1 MKKIYLTIAIVL
13 VGYIS
18 NAQNNQLSPT
28 GNVGIG
34 ITNPDVPLHILK
46 PTSSTVA
53 VPMQKWDPSVAGGYN
68 LTLSNFN
75 SIRGIDYRFT
85 QLSNG
90 IAFPILTFQGGNVGI
105 GTVNPTAALH
115 VLRSPTTLKD
125 APMQEWDP
133 STEGYNL
140 TLSNYSGLHGIDYRF
155 TQLHNNIPIPVLTF
169 QAGNVGIGTTEP
181 TAPLHILKS
190 PASLKDVPMQEWDP
204 STSGYNL
211 TLSNYNGTHGI
222 DYRFTQLHN
231 NIAIPVLTFQAGN
244 VGIGTT
250 NPDVP
255 LHILKSPTAFKD
267 VPMQEWDPSLAG
279 YNLTLSNYNSER
291 GIDYRFTQ
299 LLNGTPFPVLAFQG
313 GNVGIGTTSPDSR
326 LTVNG
331 TIHSKEV
338 LVDLNGNGA
347 WPDYVF
353 KPEYNLLSLDEV
365 KLFVD
370 KNHHLPDMPTE
381 KEVEMKGINLGEI
394 NKLLVKK
401 VEELTLYL
409 IQQKQKADQ
418 QKRETDQQN
427 KLQQQQINELKDL
440 VSKLIK

>member
-13 VGYIS
+13 AGYTS
-18 NAQNNQLSPT
+18 YAQNNKLLPT
-28 GNVGIG
+28 GNAGIG
-34 ITNPDVPLHILK
+34 ITNPDVPLHILA
-46 PTSSTVA
+46 PTSATSA

-75 SIRGIDYRFT
+75 SIRGVDYRFT

-90 IAFPILTFQGGNVGI
+90 TAFPILTFQGGNVGI

-115 VLRSPTTLKD
+115 ILRAPITLKE

-140 TLSNYSGLHGIDYRF
+140 TLSNYSGI
-155 TQLHNNIPIPVLTF
+155 
-169 QAGNVGIGTTEP
+169 
-181 TAPLHILKS
+181 
-190 PASLKDVPMQEWDP
+190 
-204 STSGYNL
+204 
-211 TLSNYNGTHGI
+211 HGI

-250 NPDVP
+250 QPDAP
-255 LHILKSPTAFKD
+255 LHILKAPLALKD
-267 VPMQEWDPSLAG
+267 VPMQEWDPSTKG
-279 YNLTLSNYNSER
+279 YNLTLSNYNGIH

-299 LLNGTPFPVLAFQG
+299 LHNDIAIPVLTFQA
-313 GNVGIGTTSPDSR
+313 GNVGIGTTSPDSK

-338 LVDLNGNGA
+338 LVDMNGNGA

-365 KLFVD
+365 KLYVD
-370 KNHHLPDMPTE
+370 KNHHLPEMPTE
-381 KEVEMKGINLGEI
+381 KEVALKGINLGEI

-409 IQQKQKADQ
+409 IQQKQEADQ
-418 QKRETDQQN
+418 QKRETDQQH
-427 KLQQQQINELKDL
+427 KIQQQQINELKDL
-440 VSKLIK
+440 VSKFIK